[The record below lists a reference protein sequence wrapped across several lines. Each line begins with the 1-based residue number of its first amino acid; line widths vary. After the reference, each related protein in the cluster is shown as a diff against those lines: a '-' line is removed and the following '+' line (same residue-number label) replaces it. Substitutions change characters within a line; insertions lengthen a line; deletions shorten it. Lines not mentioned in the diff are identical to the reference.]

1 DTYHLTL
8 PDAGALALPP
18 AHVYADIATAH
29 PTELAERLIEHR
41 EVGPTDR
48 VAFGIRRHH
57 ADAPHA
63 VALLRPRDQR
73 PRRRRGATKER
84 EERAAVRGGA
94 HSITSS
100 ARRSTMSG
108 TCRPIALAVFMLS
121 TVSNLVGAC
130 TGRSARFSPL
140 RI

>member
-18 AHVYADIATAH
+18 ANVYADIATVH

-63 VALLRPRDQR
+63 VALLRPRRQR
-73 PRRRRGATKER
+73 PRRHRGATEER
-84 EERAAVRGGA
+84 EEGAAVHGCAR
-94 HSITSS
+94 HSITS
-100 ARRSTMSG
+100 
-108 TCRPIALAVFMLS
+108 
-121 TVSNLVGAC
+121 
-130 TGRSARFSPL
+130 
-140 RI
+140 